1 MISFTIP
8 GPPKVLKRHRIS
20 KWGGMYDPS
29 KKDKEPIA
37 MLGLE
42 ARLKAKKPIL
52 TGKVSLKVI
61 YYGLRSN
68 ADLSNGIKLIED
80 ALNGVMWLDDK
91 QVCILSVFRC
101 DGKPHRTEVVIEE
114 L

>member
-1 MISFTIP
+1 MISFVIP
-8 GPPKVLKRHRIS
+8 GSPKVLKRHRVS

-29 KKDKEPIA
+29 KADKEPIA
-37 MLGLE
+37 ALGLE
-42 ARLKAKKPIL
+42 GRLRAKKTIL

-80 ALNGVMWLDDK
+80 ALNGVVWVDDK
-91 QVCILSVFRC
+91 QVYILSVFRAE
-101 DGKPHRTEVVIEE
+101 GKPHRTEVEIEE